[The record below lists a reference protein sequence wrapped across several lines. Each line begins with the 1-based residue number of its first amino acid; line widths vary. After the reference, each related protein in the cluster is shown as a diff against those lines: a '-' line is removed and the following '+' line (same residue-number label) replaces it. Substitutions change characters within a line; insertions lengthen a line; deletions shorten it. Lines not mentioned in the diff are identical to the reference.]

1 MLRWLTL
8 ALALVSLEAPTL
20 SYVVDAYN
28 VTIAGDSL
36 KFALFWT
43 QPADSLGR
51 ADSTV
56 YIVHVSKATRFYSDT
71 LTRAAGVR
79 IRRRFLGATADSFKV
94 RKPAYGDSVV
104 VTGDTIF
111 QCRGGACSVPGSFAI
126 SYVRRTVPPP
136 MTIVRIVHDSF

>member
-1 MLRWLTL
+1 MFRWL
-8 ALALVSLEAPTL
+8 ALALAVGSLEPPKL
-20 SYVVDAYN
+20 YYVVDAYN

-56 YIVHVSKATRFYSDT
+56 YVVHVSKATRFYSDT
-71 LTRAAGVR
+71 LTRAAGTR
-79 IRRRFLGATADSFKV
+79 IRRRFAGATADSFKL

-104 VTGDTIF
+104 ITGDTIF
-111 QCRGGACSVPGSFAI
+111 QCRGGACSVPGSFALR
-126 SYVRRTVPPP
+126 YVRRAVPPP
-136 MTIVRIVHDSF
+136 MTVVRVVHDSF

>member
-8 ALALVSLEAPTL
+8 ALAVGSLEPPKL
-20 SYVVDAYN
+20 YYVVDAYN

-56 YIVHVSKATRFYSDT
+56 YVVHVSKATRFYSDT
-71 LTRAAGVR
+71 LTRAAGTR
-79 IRRRFLGATADSFKV
+79 IRRRFTGATADSFKLK
-94 RKPAYGDSVV
+94 KPAYGDSVV

-111 QCRGGACSVPGSFAI
+111 QCRGGACSVPGSFALR
-126 SYVRRTVPPP
+126 YVRRAVPPP
-136 MTIVRIVHDSF
+136 MTVVRVVHDSF

>member
-1 MLRWLTL
+1 MLRWLAL
-8 ALALVSLEAPTL
+8 ALAFLAPESPRL
-20 SYVVDAYN
+20 SYAVDAYN

-56 YIVHVSKATRFYSDT
+56 YVAHVSKATRFYSDT
-71 LTRAAGVR
+71 VTRAAGAR
-79 IRRRFLGATADSFKV
+79 IRRRFLGATADSFKLK
-94 RKPAYGDSVV
+94 RPAYGDSVV

-111 QCRGGACSVPGSFAI
+111 QCRGGACSVPGSFAVT
-126 SYVRRTVPPP
+126 YVRRSVPPP
-136 MTIVRIVHDSF
+136 MTIVRIVQDSF